1 MPRSAPSGAG
11 AAGPLPH
18 PVHVSQRRDVG
29 ASCGALRLWGAAVR
43 CGQPMENS
51 RKVVR
56 RGAPM
61 IVPKVRYGNP
71 VRPNN
76 FTSVPDPSAQP
87 PRLGCH
93 RLRGRPRRPG
103 RRAGGRDEKP
113 VSAGLRAVGAVV
125 PGLPAAAPAPVRLPH
140 RRSRRRPPIRP
151 PLAPVLPR
159 PQFFKA
165 PAEPFHGPGAGVK
178 WAGRPSRTRSL
189 GKSAGFRRLG
199 TVSSLASASSSFGAQ
214 RHAPRLSRSSQ
225 ARCPTSLR
233 IGSDGATAGLRKLRL
248 EPLGLTP
255 AA

>member
-29 ASCGALRLWGAAVR
+29 ASCGALRLRGAAVR
-43 CGQPMENS
+43 CGQPMENA

-61 IVPKVRYGNP
+61 IVPKVRYGIP
-71 VRPNN
+71 VPPNN
-76 FTSVPDPSAQP
+76 FTSVPDPSAHA
-87 PRLGCH
+87 PRLGCC

-125 PGLPAAAPAPVRLPH
+125 PGLPAAAPAPVWLPH

-159 PQFFKA
+159 PQFSRRRGNRSTGQD
-165 PAEPFHGPGAGVK
+165 PAQNEAEGP
-178 WAGRPSRTRSL
+178 STDRS
-189 GKSAGFRRLG
+189 RLG
-199 TVSSLASASSSFGAQ
+199 PPYSGPSTSFWE
-214 RHAPRLSRSSQ
+214 RSH
-225 ARCPTSLR
+225 
-233 IGSDGATAGLRKLRL
+233 
-248 EPLGLTP
+248 
-255 AA
+255 

>member
-29 ASCGALRLWGAAVR
+29 ASCGALRLRGAAVR

-51 RKVVR
+51 RKTRCAGSPATLPGRVEE
-56 RGAPM
+56 AQ
-61 IVPKVRYGNP
+61 
-71 VRPNN
+71 VRPPT
-76 FTSVPDPSAQP
+76 FESVPDPSAQP

-125 PGLPAAAPAPVRLPH
+125 PGLPAAAPAPVWLPH

-159 PQFFKA
+159 PQFSKA
-165 PAEPFHGPGAGVK
+165 PGEPLHGPGSGVK
-178 WAGRPSRTRSL
+178 RCGGTFRRRSAYVSTISRCLRSLLRAISLSFDLSRTVARPPAL
-189 GKSAGFRRLG
+189 EILAGSMPYI
-199 TVSSLASASSSFGAQ
+199 VAE
-214 RHAPRLSRSSQ
+214 
-225 ARCPTSLR
+225 R
-233 IGSDGATAGLRKLRL
+233 I
-248 EPLGLTP
+248 
-255 AA
+255 

>member
-43 CGQPMENS
+43 CGQPMENA

-56 RGAPM
+56 TGAPM
-61 IVPKVRYGNP
+61 IVPKVRYGIP
-71 VRPNN
+71 VPQQPFPR
-76 FTSVPDPSAQP
+76 VPDPSAQP

-125 PGLPAAAPAPVRLPH
+125 PGLPAAAPAPVWLPH

-159 PQFFKA
+159 PQFSRLRSFKTCKA
-165 PAEPFHGPGAGVK
+165 PGEPLHGPGSGPKRGGGTFHRSIPTRSAIFRCLPFVLG
-178 WAGRPSRTRSL
+178 AISQCFFLSRTVVCPPAL
-189 GKSAGFRRLG
+189 EILAGSMPYIV
-199 TVSSLASASSSFGAQ
+199 TD
-214 RHAPRLSRSSQ
+214 
-225 ARCPTSLR
+225 R
-233 IGSDGATAGLRKLRL
+233 I
-248 EPLGLTP
+248 
-255 AA
+255 

>member
-29 ASCGALRLWGAAVR
+29 ASCGALRLRGAAVR

-51 RKVVR
+51 RKVGR
-56 RGAPM
+56 TGAPM
-61 IVPKVRYGNP
+61 IVPDRAYGDP
-71 VRPNN
+71 VRPSH

-87 PRLGCH
+87 PRLGCC

-125 PGLPAAAPAPVRLPH
+125 PGLPAAAPAPVWLPH

-151 PLAPVLPR
+151 PLAPVLPQ
-159 PQFFKA
+159 PQFSRRRGNRSTGQD
-165 PAEPFHGPGAGVK
+165 PPSNRSRDPAGVQSGMVPPHSG
-178 WAGRPSRTRSL
+178 ASDRFDERSRDLCIFSRDGTPPGSRDP
-189 GKSAGFRRLG
+189 RRLDALHRCG
-199 TVSSLASASSSFGAQ
+199 SDLTAQPLASGSSGW
-214 RHAPRLSRSSQ
+214 
-225 ARCPTSLR
+225 SL
-233 IGSDGATAGLRKLRL
+233 
-248 EPLGLTP
+248 
-255 AA
+255 

>member
-1 MPRSAPSGAG
+1 MPRSASSGAG

-29 ASCGALRLWGAAVR
+29 ASCGALRLRGAAVR

-51 RKVVR
+51 RKTRCAGSPATLPGRVEE
-56 RGAPM
+56 AQ
-61 IVPKVRYGNP
+61 
-71 VRPNN
+71 VRPPT
-76 FTSVPDPSAQP
+76 FESVPDPSAHA

-125 PGLPAAAPAPVRLPH
+125 PGLPAAAPAPVWLPH

-159 PQFFKA
+159 PQFSKA
-165 PAEPFHGPGAGVK
+165 PGGPLHGPGSGPKRGGGTFHRSIPTRSAIFRCLPFVLG
-178 WAGRPSRTRSL
+178 AISQCFFLSRTVVCPPAL
-189 GKSAGFRRLG
+189 EILAGSMPYIV
-199 TVSSLASASSSFGAQ
+199 TE
-214 RHAPRLSRSSQ
+214 
-225 ARCPTSLR
+225 R
-233 IGSDGATAGLRKLRL
+233 I
-248 EPLGLTP
+248 
-255 AA
+255 